1 MALAWA
7 LAFSDA
13 FCKSSNP
20 TVTSTEV
27 VDEVVEDSLETLE
40 LDELLEVEVEELEL
54 VPAGSDEEEEVPAP
68 QEASNDPN
76 AKTNKAFETF
86 IWISFR
92 GDFPE
97 LECSAKLKTSF
108 CWDENE
114 EPPCFDVEQS
124 QGQCVLRI
132 GNYRSNR

>member
-1 MALAWA
+1 MVPPFMALAWA
-7 LAFSDA
+7 LAFAEA
-13 FCKSSNP
+13 FCKSSSP

-40 LDELLEVEVEELEL
+40 LDELLEAEVGELEL

-86 IWISFR
+86 I
-92 GDFPE
+92 
-97 LECSAKLKTSF
+97 
-108 CWDENE
+108 
-114 EPPCFDVEQS
+114 
-124 QGQCVLRI
+124 
-132 GNYRSNR
+132 

>member
-20 TVTSTEV
+20 TATSIEEVDEV

-40 LDELLEVEVEELEL
+40 LDELLEAEVEELEL

-114 EPPCFDVEQS
+114 EPPCFDTRTIV
-124 QGQCVLRI
+124 
-132 GNYRSNR
+132 